1 MQSSRPRTSWSP
13 WTDKS
18 AERCV
23 HRDSVKFRITLR
35 DALSALGL
43 AALLL
48 GGSGS
53 LAADPALTVH
63 RIDGKQSTLTI
74 ADIRKLPTRKATF
87 ARENGPTAEYEGVAV
102 SGLLSAAGVALG
114 KSLRGKRLSEYLL
127 VTAKDG
133 YEVVFAL
140 PEVDPEF
147 TDKVVLLCFLKDGAP
162 LPGDEGPLRLIVPG
176 EKRNARSARQVSD
189 FWIKK

>member
-1 MQSSRPRTSWSP
+1 
-13 WTDKS
+13 
-18 AERCV
+18 
-23 HRDSVKFRITLR
+23 VKFKSPLENALR
-35 DALSALGL
+35 WLGV
-43 AALLL
+43 AVLLL
-48 GGSGS
+48 EASGS

-63 RIDGKQSTLTI
+63 SIDGKQSTLTI
-74 ADIRKLPTRKATF
+74 ADIRKLPSRKATF

-127 VTAKDG
+127 VTATDG

-162 LPGDEGPLRLIVPG
+162 LPLDEGPLRLIVPG

>member
-1 MQSSRPRTSWSP
+1 MLPRG
-13 WTDKS
+13 
-18 AERCV
+18 
-23 HRDSVKFRITLR
+23 TLR
-35 DALSALGL
+35 WFGIAVLLVKSSAGV
-43 AALLL
+43 
-48 GGSGS
+48 
-53 LAADPALTVH
+53 AADPALTVH
-63 RIDGKQSTLTI
+63 SIDGRQNTLTI
-74 ADIRKLPTRKATF
+74 ADIRKLPTQKTKF

-114 KSLRGKRLSEYLL
+114 KGLRGKRLSEYLL

-147 TDKVVLLCFLKDGAP
+147 TDKIVLLCFLKDGAP
-162 LPGDEGPLRLIVPG
+162 LPPDEGPLRLIVPG